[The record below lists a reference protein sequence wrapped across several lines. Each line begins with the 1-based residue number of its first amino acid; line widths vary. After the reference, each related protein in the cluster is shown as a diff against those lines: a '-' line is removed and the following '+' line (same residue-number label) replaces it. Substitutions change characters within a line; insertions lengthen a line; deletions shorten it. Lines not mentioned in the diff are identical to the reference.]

1 MNEQNANPDDFV
13 PTPPPSTTPTTTP
26 SELAPATDTGSKPGS
41 TRKWLVGAVLVTAGV
56 VAGSG
61 ATYAL
66 TAQASPAQG
75 QFSSSQGGPGYGR
88 MGGGSHD
95 GFGGPPG
102 TSNGTGPEQ
111 GTAPSGAP
119 TTQTG

>member
-1 MNEQNANPDDFV
+1 MTEQQSDSNDFV
-13 PTPPPSTTPTTTP
+13 PTTPPS
-26 SELAPATDTGSKPGS
+26 A

-75 QFSSSQGGPGYGR
+75 QFSNTQGAPGYGR
-88 MGGGSHD
+88 MGGGPRD
-95 GFGGPPG
+95 GMGGPPG
-102 TSNGTGPEQ
+102 TTNGTDHPQ
-111 GTAPSGAP
+111 GTAPTTAPSGTP
-119 TTQTG
+119 STQTG